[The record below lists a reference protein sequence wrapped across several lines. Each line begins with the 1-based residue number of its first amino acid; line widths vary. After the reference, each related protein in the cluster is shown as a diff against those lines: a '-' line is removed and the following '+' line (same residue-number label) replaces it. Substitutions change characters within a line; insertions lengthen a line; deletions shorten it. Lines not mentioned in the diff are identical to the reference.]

1 MTEFEKKKV
10 ADYQK
15 QGLGYRRIAALTGIS
30 ENTLKA
36 WIQRHPMESDP
47 SFSPPDGY
55 CKNCG
60 KPITIIPGHR
70 PRQFCSDDCRMS
82 WWAVNRDKLNKKAW
96 YDLVCHYCGKEF
108 RSYGDA
114 KQKYCC
120 RKCYDDA
127 RKKPAE

>member
-1 MTEFEKKKV
+1 MTYEEKEHV
-10 ADYQK
+10 INLQR
-15 QGLGYRRIAALTGIS
+15 QGLGSKAIAEETRINI
-30 ENTLKA
+30 NTIKTFLR
-36 WIQRHPMESDP
+36 RHPISQDEIYIAESH
-47 SFSPPDGY
+47 

-70 PRQFCSDDCRMS
+70 PRQFCSDNCRMS

-96 YDLVCHYCGKEF
+96 YDLVCNYCGKEF

>member
-1 MTEFEKKKV
+1 MTLEEKTQVIKLK
-10 ADYQK
+10 K
-15 QGLGYRRIAALTGIS
+15 QGLGYRKISLLTGIN
-30 ENTLKA
+30 ENTVKSYLRKLDEDTVSA
-36 WIQRHPMESDP
+36 KNVGI
-47 SFSPPDGY
+47 

-82 WWAVNRDKLNKKAW
+82 WWAVNRDKLKKKAW
-96 YDLVCHYCGKEF
+96 YDLVCNYCGKEF

>member
-1 MTEFEKKKV
+1 MTREERMRV
-10 ADYQK
+10 TELQK
-15 QGLGYRRIAALTGIS
+15 AGLGYRKIALITGIN
-30 ENTLKA
+30 EYTVRG
-36 WIQRHPMESDP
+36 WVRRHPIVKEDDNP
-47 SFSPPDGY
+47 NK

-70 PRQFCSDDCRMS
+70 PRQFCSDDCRMA